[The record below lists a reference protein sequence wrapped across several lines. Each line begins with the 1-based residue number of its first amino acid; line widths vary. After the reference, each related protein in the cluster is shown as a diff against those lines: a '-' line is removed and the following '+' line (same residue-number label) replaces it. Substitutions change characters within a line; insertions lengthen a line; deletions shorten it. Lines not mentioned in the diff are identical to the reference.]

1 MITKAD
7 AVSKLTSEEEIELSL
22 WEMRIDDALAKY
34 TGDRAY
40 VDSRGLSKRVR
51 DRLIEKYQREGGW
64 RVEHFDD
71 QRDGPSLVF
80 K

>member
-7 AVSKLTSEEEIELSL
+7 AVSKLTSEEEAELFL
-22 WEMRIDDALAKY
+22 WEKKIDSALAKY
-34 TGDRAY
+34 SGSPVY
-40 VDSRGLSKRVR
+40 VDCSGLSRRVR
-51 DRLIEKYQREGGW
+51 DRLIAKYQQEGIW
-64 RVEHFDD
+64 HVEHFDD